1 MYPVKR
7 YTKSCLN
14 VCGEAVNLV
23 VSEVSKLLENLL
35 IKDLIKAL
43 RVDILVVQTLPEDVV
58 DILES
63 LKLVTTLE
71 VDTEASILYPT
82 SP

>member
-7 YTKSCLN
+7 YTKSCLYG
-14 VCGEAVNLV
+14 CLEAINLV
-23 VSEVSKLLENLL
+23 VSEVSRLLENLL

-71 VDTEASILYPT
+71 VDTEASIYYPT